1 MTEVLGNKTIGQC
14 RNFFF
19 NYRHRY
25 NLLEVLAEYE
35 KENNIPRHES
45 RVHEDENVEQIVE
58 NNRPSSS
65 GDRGS
70 LRSFLLYINIAFIFV
85 FIFVVFLYYTL
96 YFVFVLAELSFL
108 LCFQEVFTYIFV
120 VFLLLTCNNTRFI
133 SMTLLVTLEI
143 SRMLTILPELNHS
156 IQPAFT

>member
-14 RNFFF
+14 RNFFL

-45 RVHEDENVEQIVE
+45 RVHEDENVEQILE

-70 LRSFLLYINIAFIFV
+70 LHSFLLHINVAFIFV
-85 FIFVVFLYYTL
+85 FIFIFL
-96 YFVFVLAELSFL
+96 FFVLYAVFCV
-108 LCFQEVFTYIFV
+108 CFG
-120 VFLLLTCNNTRFI
+120 
-133 SMTLLVTLEI
+133 
-143 SRMLTILPELNHS
+143 
-156 IQPAFT
+156 

>member
-85 FIFVVFLYYTL
+85 VF
-96 YFVFVLAELSFL
+96 FCIIRCI
-108 LCFQEVFTYIFV
+108 LCLFW
-120 VFLLLTCNNTRFI
+120 
-133 SMTLLVTLEI
+133 
-143 SRMLTILPELNHS
+143 LN
-156 IQPAFT
+156 

>member
-14 RNFFF
+14 RNFFL

-85 FIFVVFLYYTL
+85 FIFVVF
-96 YFVFVLAELSFL
+96 FVLYAVFCV
-108 LCFQEVFTYIFV
+108 CFG
-120 VFLLLTCNNTRFI
+120 
-133 SMTLLVTLEI
+133 
-143 SRMLTILPELNHS
+143 
-156 IQPAFT
+156 

>member
-85 FIFVVFLYYTL
+85 FIYLFIF
-96 YFVFVLAELSFL
+96 FCIIRCI
-108 LCFQEVFTYIFV
+108 LCLF
-120 VFLLLTCNNTRFI
+120 
-133 SMTLLVTLEI
+133 
-143 SRMLTILPELNHS
+143 
-156 IQPAFT
+156 